1 MSLKDRPPACSL
13 AADIMNTKQ
22 SLLSEIRDLNDQ
34 LSEFGSCVSDI
45 SGDEMDSDDK
55 KITVKRKASKTPI
68 KSDEKLKKATLV
80 TDWYDK
86 VVEESV
92 D

>member
-1 MSLKDRPPACSL
+1 MTNFPSLDH
-13 AADIMNTKQ
+13 
-22 SLLSEIRDLNDQ
+22 
-34 LSEFGSCVSDI
+34 VSQI
-45 SGDEMDSDDK
+45 SVVMKWIVMIK

>member
-1 MSLKDRPPACSL
+1 
-13 AADIMNTKQ
+13 MNTKQ

-80 TDWYDK
+80 TDWYDR

-92 D
+92 N